1 MASTFNSVDTYFRPG
16 RSLFV
21 AGLVVFATILVNA
34 LLIII
39 DIYLDPQVGGSAVIP
54 IGSLAVGGV
63 IAWLLNGLL
72 LQAAATLLDGS
83 GNFRDALVVSAWGLP
98 PTVIVW
104 LTSLVVTIYRVV
116 ALPPSEV
123 GGSILSPLVIIGTV
137 AALLGTWY
145 IWMVGLQGTHEL
157 ERRSAAIAA
166 GAVVILL
173 GGLVFFN

>member
-1 MASTFNSVDTYFRPG
+1 MTTTLDSIETYFRPG
-16 RSLFV
+16 RSVFV
-21 AGLVVFATILVNA
+21 AGFVVFATILVNV
-34 LLIII
+34 LLITVNV
-39 DIYLDPQVGGSAVIP
+39 YLSPQVGGSAVIP

-72 LQAAATLLDGS
+72 LQTAATLLDGS

-123 GGSILSPLVIIGTV
+123 GDPILSPLVIVGTV

-145 IWMVGLQGTHEL
+145 IWMVGLQETHEL